1 MRAVEFK
8 TNGAPIHHAVIRVD
22 RTQASRRRD
31 GEDGQPGF
39 DGMAWETVQ
48 DPDGHFIG
56 WAPGRGPI
64 VAPDGMPWRLDR
76 GADLVIELHLIP
88 SRKPLVIQPTSA
100 CSSRTRRRCR
110 RR

>member
-1 MRAVEFK
+1 
-8 TNGAPIHHAVIRVD
+8 VIRVD
-22 RTQASRRRD
+22 RSGAARRRD

-39 DGMAWETVQ
+39 DGMAWQSSQ

-64 VAPDGMPWRLDR
+64 VVPEGMPWRLDR
-76 GADLVIELHLIP
+76 GADLVVELHMLPPKSPHVVQP
-88 SRKPLVIQPTSA
+88 SIALYLPA
-100 CSSRTRRRCR
+100 RRRCR